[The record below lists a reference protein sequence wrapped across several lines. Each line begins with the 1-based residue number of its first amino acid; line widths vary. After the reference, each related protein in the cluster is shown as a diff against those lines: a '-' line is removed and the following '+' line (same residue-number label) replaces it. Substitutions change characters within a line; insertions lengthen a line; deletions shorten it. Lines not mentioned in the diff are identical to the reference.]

1 MRILNDKRISDRI
14 RTSVLLA
21 IVNMASINQTHAQ
34 IKLLEIWKSF
44 NNEKNNILKIIK
56 VKSYAQGSR
65 TRSGTAINLVELRTS
80 AMSSRTFINDAS
92 RLWNA
97 APDYIKTFDT
107 IYSAKLAIKK
117 FTKTLP
123 L

>member
-1 MRILNDKRISDRI
+1 MQQND
-14 RTSVLLA
+14 T
-21 IVNMASINQTHAQ
+21 
-34 IKLLEIWKSF
+34 F
-44 NNEKNNILKIIK
+44 
-56 VKSYAQGSR
+56 Y
-65 TRSGTAINLVELRTS
+65 VELRTS